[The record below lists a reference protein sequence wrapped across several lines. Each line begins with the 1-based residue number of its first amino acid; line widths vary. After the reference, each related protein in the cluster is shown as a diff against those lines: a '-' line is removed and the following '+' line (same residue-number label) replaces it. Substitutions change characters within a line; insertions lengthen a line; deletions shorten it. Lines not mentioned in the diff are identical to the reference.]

1 MFIGDRQRINSIL
14 INLIENSEFKCAM
27 KAKIEQFSQTWLSLL
42 MSGVIAT
49 AALAGVVSIQSNQQL
64 GGIRAIE
71 TEGKKPLPTM
81 SAAGFKQ
88 SEQQEAL
95 RLKMLKVLPSFGF
108 DNLVADWTFLKFLQY
123 FGDDEARTITGYSLS
138 PDYFD
143 IITRHDPK
151 RVEIYPF
158 LSVAVSFY
166 QAKPE
171 FAVQLMERGTSA
183 LSPQIDPQAW
193 TVWRN
198 KGLDE
203 LLLLGDIPES
213 IRSHEM
219 AADWVEG
226 TPQGKQLT
234 PMFRATAEYLRR
246 DPDSIQVRFSGWSM
260 VYAQTKDK
268 VVRYRAKQAL
278 IKLGAIV
285 RKDKDGN
292 ESFILPARK

>member
-1 MFIGDRQRINSIL
+1 
-14 INLIENSEFKCAM
+14 M
-27 KAKIEQFSQTWLSLL
+27 KAKVKQFSQTWLSLL
-42 MSGVIAT
+42 LSGIIAT
-49 AALAGVVSIQSNQQL
+49 AALAGVITIQSNRQL
-64 GGIRAIE
+64 GGISVIK
-71 TEGKKPLPTM
+71 TEGLNPTPEI
-81 SAAGFKQ
+81 SVASFKQ

-95 RLKMLKVLPSFGF
+95 RLKMLKALPSFGF
-108 DNLVADWTFLKFLQY
+108 DNLVADWTFIKFLQY
-123 FGDDEARTITGYSLS
+123 FGDDEARNITGYSLS
-138 PDYFD
+138 QDYFD
-143 IITRHDPK
+143 IITRRDPR

-171 FAVQLMERGTSA
+171 IAVQLMERGTSA

-213 IRSHEM
+213 IQSHEK

-226 TPQGKQLT
+226 TPSGKQLA

-246 DPDSIQVRFSGWSM
+246 DPDSVQVRFYGWSM

-268 VVRYRAKQAL
+268 FVRQRAKEAFV
-278 IKLGAIV
+278 KLGAQV
-285 RKDKDGN
+285 QKDKDGN
-292 ESFILPARK
+292 ESFILPPRK

>member
-1 MFIGDRQRINSIL
+1 
-14 INLIENSEFKCAM
+14 M
-27 KAKIEQFSQTWLSLL
+27 KAKIELFSQKWLSLL
-42 MSGVIAT
+42 VSGIIAT
-49 AALAGVVSIQSNQQL
+49 AALAGVITIQSNRQL
-64 GGIRAIE
+64 GGISAME
-71 TEGKKPLPTM
+71 TEGSKPAPAI
-81 SAAGFKQ
+81 SAASFKQ

-95 RLKMLKVLPSFGF
+95 WLKMLKAFPSFGF

-123 FGDDEARTITGYSLS
+123 FGDDEARNITGYSLS

-143 IITRHDPK
+143 IITRRDPR

-171 FAVQLMERGTSA
+171 IAVQLMERGTSA

-203 LLLLGDIPES
+203 LLLLGDIPGS

-226 TPQGKQLT
+226 TPSGKQLA

-246 DPDSIQVRFSGWSM
+246 DPDSVQVRFSGWSM

-278 IKLGAIV
+278 FRLGAMV

>member
-1 MFIGDRQRINSIL
+1 VQ
-14 INLIENSEFKCAM
+14 
-27 KAKIEQFSQTWLSLL
+27 AKVEQFSHKWLSLL
-42 MSGVIAT
+42 LCGVIGI
-49 AALAGVVSIQSNQQL
+49 AAACGVITMQSQEQF
-64 GGIRAIE
+64 GGISARE
-71 TEGKKPLPTM
+71 TEGGKPLPTI
-81 SAAGFKQ
+81 SAATFKQ

-95 RLKMLKVLPSFGF
+95 RLKILKAIPSFGF
-108 DNLVADWTFLKFLQY
+108 DNLIADWTFLKFLQY
-123 FGDDEARTITGYSLS
+123 FGDDEARDINGYRLS
-138 PDYFD
+138 QDYFD
-143 IITRHDPK
+143 IITRRDPR

-171 FAVQLMERGTSA
+171 IAVDLMERGTNV

-219 AADWVEG
+219 AGDWVEK
-226 TPQGKQLT
+226 TPQGQKLA
-234 PMFRATAEYLRR
+234 PIFRATAEYLRR
-246 DPDSIQVRFSGWSM
+246 DPDSVQVRFSAWNM

-268 VVRYRAKQAL
+268 LVRQRAKQAL
-278 IKLGAIV
+278 VKLGAQV
-285 RKDKDGN
+285 RKDKNGK